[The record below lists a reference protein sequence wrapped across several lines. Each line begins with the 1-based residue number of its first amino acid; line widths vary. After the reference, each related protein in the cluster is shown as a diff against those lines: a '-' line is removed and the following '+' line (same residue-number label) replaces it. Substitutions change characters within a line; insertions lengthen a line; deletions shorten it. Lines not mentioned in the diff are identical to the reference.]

1 MEMNCQSLKFC
12 LTGEDRSRSSALLR
26 TVSFFL
32 FLCKGKQS
40 PLPEVCQQKTLRR
53 AGLNLC
59 PREQLRHT
67 VSIPSRAHG
76 TPHTPCSSQVLCIY
90 KNRDIIQS
98 KQCKYYSEVTAW
110 ISVTESVGF
119 FLFSSYKHCFLR

>member
-12 LTGEDRSRSSALLR
+12 LIGEDRSRASALLR

-32 FLCKGKQS
+32 FLCKEKQS

-67 VSIPSRAHG
+67 VSVPSRAHG
-76 TPHTPCSSQVLCIY
+76 TPTPHAAPRSSVFRKTGVLF
-90 KNRDIIQS
+90 RAS
-98 KQCKYYSEVTAW
+98 
-110 ISVTESVGF
+110 SVNTTQKLLHGV
-119 FLFSSYKHCFLR
+119 L